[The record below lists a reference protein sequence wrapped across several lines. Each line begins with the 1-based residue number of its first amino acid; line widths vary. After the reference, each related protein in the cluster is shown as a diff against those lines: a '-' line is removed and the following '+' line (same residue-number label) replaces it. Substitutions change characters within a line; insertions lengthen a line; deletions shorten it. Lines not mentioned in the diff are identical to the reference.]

1 MFRQTTDRVNMDIIL
16 SSTMQE
22 EQLYVRENVVTISGL
37 VRGEFWVLVE
47 IKETFDEGK
56 GGLSMDGQGDTKSV
70 MVICW
75 RS

>member
-16 SSTMQE
+16 SSMMQE

-37 VRGEFWVLVE
+37 VLVLVE

-56 GGLSMDGQGDTKSV
+56 GD
-70 MVICW
+70 
-75 RS
+75 

>member
-16 SSTMQE
+16 SSMMQE
-22 EQLYVRENVVTISGL
+22 EQLYVRENAVTISGL

-56 GGLSMDGQGDTKSV
+56 GD
-70 MVICW
+70 
-75 RS
+75 

>member
-1 MFRQTTDRVNMDIIL
+1 MFRQTTDSVNMDIIL

-56 GGLSMDGQGDTKSV
+56 GD
-70 MVICW
+70 
-75 RS
+75 